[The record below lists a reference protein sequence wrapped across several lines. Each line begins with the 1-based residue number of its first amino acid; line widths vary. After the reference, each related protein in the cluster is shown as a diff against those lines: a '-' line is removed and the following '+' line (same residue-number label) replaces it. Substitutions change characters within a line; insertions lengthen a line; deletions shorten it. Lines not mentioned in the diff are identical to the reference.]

1 MNPDS
6 PQLYI
11 SVEAGPTAP
20 ARLAAVLGSAR
31 HVAAVLI
38 RPGAAGLTAADAQP
52 LVEMAQKANV
62 AALIEDDASLVR
74 TLRADGVHLSWSSAL
89 HARFEEAREILGNR
103 FMIGAGIAPDA
114 PAVRHDAMAIAEA
127 GADYIGFA
135 AGAGQAELV
144 AWWAEIF
151 EVPCVAF
158 DVAGPQLASVLAG
171 ARPEFIAI
179 TLPTGAAPAD
189 CVARVTAVAAAIDD
203 AMHAGA
209 N

>member
-6 PQLYI
+6 PQLYVI
-11 SVEAGPTAP
+11 VDAGPTAP

-31 HVAAVLI
+31 NVAAVLI

-52 LVEMAQKANV
+52 LVEMAQQANV

-74 TLRADGVHLSWSSAL
+74 TLRADGVHLSWSPML

-114 PAVRHDAMAIAEA
+114 PAVRHDAMEIAEA

-135 AGAGQAELV
+135 AGAGQSDLV

-158 DVAGPQLASVLAG
+158 DVASPQIASELAG

-179 TLPTGAAPAD
+179 VLPAGAAPAD
-189 CVARVTAVAAAIDD
+189 CVAHATAIAAVIGD
-203 AMHAGA
+203 AMHVGA
-209 N
+209 D